1 MRISE
6 LGQTRCLAS
15 LFLGRNFMTVG
26 KKEERITGG
35 SMLITRTNLSVINT
49 VIYIMDLC

>member
-15 LFLGRNFMTVG
+15 LLLGRNFMTVG
-26 KKEERITGG
+26 KKEE
-35 SMLITRTNLSVINT
+35 
-49 VIYIMDLC
+49 